1 MKTSCCKPLSIK
13 VHERGKRVW
22 RSESSKFK
30 PTKNKKITHVF
41 RSKTEYIPTENIS
54 KCQHLPCSEREYSCD
69 YLLKL
74 WFQIGTFFHF
84 FWVRVADTA
93 GLWRRDW
100 HCESPSDSL
109 SVMCQWVTGSLLVS
123 LCIIIIIFISF
134 LIVFLEKNLLLI
146 VN

>member
-54 KCQHLPCSEREYSCD
+54 KCQHLCCSEREYSCD

-84 FWVRVADTA
+84 FWVRVGDTA
-93 GLWRRDW
+93 GLWNEETGTVKAHRTHSLW
-100 HCESPSDSL
+100 CVSESQALCL
-109 SVMCQWVTGSLLVS
+109 SPCV
-123 LCIIIIIFISF
+123 
-134 LIVFLEKNLLLI
+134 LLLLFLFLS
-146 VN
+146 